1 MKPAADRSATPALA
15 AVGQVRTRERASDRV
30 YHELASAIREM
41 RILPGASLSETDLA
55 ERLHVSRTPLREAI
69 ARLVETGLVSVV
81 PQVGTRVE
89 PIRLRDVEQ
98 ARFVR
103 ESLEVAAAA
112 EACAKPER
120 DVTELRSLLA
130 EQRRSFRARDID
142 RFFAAD
148 EALHRQIFEL
158 SGYLGAWHTM
168 QPMKM
173 HLDRVRKLSLPDPKT
188 VHMLIGEHAAIVAAV
203 EAGDAARARAL
214 ISKHAGRVLETLPAL
229 QAAYPGYFADEPGT
243 PAPAQPTV
251 RSSR

>member
-1 MKPAADRSATPALA
+1 MQVGQHATIGDVNPAADPVIAVRPLA

-55 ERLHVSRTPLREAI
+55 EQLQVSRTPLREAI

-112 EACAKPER
+112 AACAKPER
-120 DVTELRSLLA
+120 DVSRLRSLLA
-130 EQRRSFRARDID
+130 DQRRSSRARDID
-142 RFFAAD
+142 GFFAAD

-158 SGYLGAWHTM
+158 SGYPGAWQTM

-173 HLDRVRKLSLPDPKT
+173 HLDRIRKLSLPDPKT
-188 VHMLIGEHAAIVAAV
+188 VRALIAEHTAIVEAIDAA
-203 EAGDAARARAL
+203 DTARARAL
-214 ISKHAGRVLETLPAL
+214 ISKHAGRVLETAPAL
-229 QAAYPGYFADEPGT
+229 QAAYPGYFAG
-243 PAPAQPTV
+243 
-251 RSSR
+251 